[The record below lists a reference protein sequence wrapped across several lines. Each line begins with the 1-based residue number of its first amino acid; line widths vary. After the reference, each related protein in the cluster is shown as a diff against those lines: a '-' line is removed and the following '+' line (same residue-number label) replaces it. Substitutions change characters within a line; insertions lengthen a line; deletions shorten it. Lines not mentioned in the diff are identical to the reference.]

1 MSRALAMQ
9 RTIVPAGE
17 RKKHLERARMRR
29 TYYQHANCRYWVF
42 EEAGLPGA
50 FIEFV
55 EALDRD
61 TLDTALENAPDRL
74 VDPARVY
81 EEVELS

>member
-9 RTIVPAGE
+9 RTIVPAAD

-29 TYYQHANCRYWVF
+29 TYYHHANCRYWVF
-42 EEAGLPGA
+42 EESGLPGA
-50 FIEFV
+50 FVEFG
-55 EALDRD
+55 EASDRD
-61 TLDTALENAPDRL
+61 TLDAALGNAPDRL
-74 VDPARVY
+74 LDPERVY

>member
-1 MSRALAMQ
+1 MSRVLAMQ
-9 RTIVPAGE
+9 RTIVPAPE

-29 TYYQHANCRYWVF
+29 MYYQHANCRYWVF
-42 EEAGLPGA
+42 EEAALPGA

-55 EALDRD
+55 EASDRD
-61 TLDTALENAPDRL
+61 TLDEALENAPDRL
-74 VDPARVY
+74 LDPARVY

>member
-9 RTIVPAGE
+9 RTIVPAAE
-17 RKKHLERARMRR
+17 RKKHLERARMRL

-42 EEAGLPGA
+42 EESGLQGA

-55 EALDRD
+55 EASDRD
-61 TLDTALENAPDRL
+61 TLDAALENAPDRL
-74 VDPARVY
+74 LDPTRVY

>member
-9 RTIVPAGE
+9 RTIVPAPD

-29 TYYQHANCRYWVF
+29 TYYQHAYCRYWVF
-42 EEAGLPGA
+42 EESALPCA

-55 EALDRD
+55 EASDRD
-61 TLDTALENAPDRL
+61 TLDAALENAPDRL
-74 VDPARVY
+74 LDPARVY
-81 EEVELS
+81 VEVELS

>member
-9 RTIVPAGE
+9 RTIVPAPE

-29 TYYQHANCRYWVF
+29 MYYQHANCRYWVF
-42 EEAGLPGA
+42 EEAALPGA

-55 EALDRD
+55 EASDRD
-61 TLDTALENAPDRL
+61 TLDEALENAPDRL
-74 VDPARVY
+74 LDPARVY

>member
-9 RTIVPAGE
+9 RTIVPMAE

-29 TYYQHANCRYWVF
+29 TYYLHANCRYWVF
-42 EEAGLPGA
+42 EEAGLAGA

-55 EALDRD
+55 EASDRD
-61 TLDTALENAPDRL
+61 TLDAALENAPDRL
-74 VDPARVY
+74 IDPARVY
-81 EEVELS
+81 EEVEIS

>member
-1 MSRALAMQ
+1 MTRALAMQ
-9 RTIVPAGE
+9 RTIVPAPD

-42 EEAGLPGA
+42 EESGLPGA

-55 EALDRD
+55 EASDRD
-61 TLDTALENAPDRL
+61 TLDSALENAPDRL
-74 VDPARVY
+74 LDPARVY

>member
-9 RTIVPAGE
+9 RTIVPAPE

-29 TYYQHANCRYWVF
+29 AYYQHANCRYWVF
-42 EEAGLPGA
+42 EESGCRARSSSSWKRRIATRSILRSKRA
-50 FIEFV
+50 DQ
-55 EALDRD
+55 L
-61 TLDTALENAPDRL
+61 L
-74 VDPARVY
+74 DPARVY

>member
-9 RTIVPAGE
+9 RTIVPAAE
-17 RKKHLERARMRR
+17 RKKHLERGRMRR

-42 EEAGLPGA
+42 EEAGLAGA

-55 EALDRD
+55 EASDRD
-61 TLDTALENAPDRL
+61 TLDAALENAPDRL
-74 VDPARVY
+74 IDPARVY
-81 EEVELS
+81 EEVELG

>member
-9 RTIVPAGE
+9 RTIVPAPE

-42 EEAGLPGA
+42 EESGLPGA

-55 EALDRD
+55 EASDRE
-61 TLDTALENAPDRL
+61 TLDTALENAPDQL
-74 VDPARVY
+74 LDPARVY